1 MGPKF
6 DDSKKV
12 RPVTQYSGA
21 MKQLW
26 TLNNPTT
33 PTNSRRDDCYWNR
46 KSGTNQ
52 FYRMLDPVHV
62 DYPALGQDLSI
73 RGTDKPY
80 KVLPDAEILPQMVNK
95 NGMPTDWAIKSGR
108 IKPLAL
114 TDPDKDGMRHVVR
127 DISVWY
133 KRG

>member
-12 RPVTQYSGA
+12 KPVTQYSGA
-21 MKQLW
+21 MQQLW

-33 PTNSRRDDCYWNR
+33 PTNSRRDDCYWQR

-52 FYRMLDPVHV
+52 YYRVLDPAHV
-62 DYPALGQDLSI
+62 EYPALGQDLSI

-95 NGMPTDWAIKSGR
+95 NGQPTDWANKSGR
-108 IKPLAL
+108 IKPLAF
-114 TDPDKDGMRHVVR
+114 TKPDDDGQRHVVR
-127 DISVWY
+127 DISVWF

>member
-12 RPVTQYSGA
+12 KPITQYSGA

-26 TLNNPTT
+26 DLCNPA
-33 PTNSRRDDCYWNR
+33 NGDDVGPHGYYWNR

-52 FYRMLDPVHV
+52 FYRVLDPVHV
-62 DYPALGQDLSI
+62 EYPALGQDLSI

-80 KVLPDAEILPQMVNK
+80 KVLPDAEILPQMTNK
-95 NGMPTDWAIKSGR
+95 NGMPTDWASKSGR

-114 TDPDKDGMRHVVR
+114 TEPDKDGVRHVVR